1 MCPTFIIIISLGCN
15 LFEIG
20 SRPQFYTLCLSPI
33 RIIPLL
39 SDPSLEGCPAPAVF
53 LYMASHMSGAQMEHD
68 RGCNCGNLPKHKW
81 RIRL

>member
-81 RIRL
+81 RICL